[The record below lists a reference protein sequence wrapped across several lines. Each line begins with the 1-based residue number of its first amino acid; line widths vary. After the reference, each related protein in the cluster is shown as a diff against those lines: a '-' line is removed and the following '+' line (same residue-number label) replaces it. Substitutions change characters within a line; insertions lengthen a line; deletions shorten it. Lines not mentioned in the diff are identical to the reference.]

1 MGKRCLH
8 EYIIFPGIY
17 GKSPGF
23 TPGALEKASS
33 LLYNKGS
40 LLANSLIK
48 GKCISL
54 KRWTCLFLLLM
65 CLFLSCGG
73 AVAEDSLKFDTS
85 REIAAYLDQ
94 EGVKYAVKTDR
105 ENYDLFTLTYA
116 PSSSKELDKIAI
128 QVYAYEDSAVVIG
141 ADLLQ
146 PDTSNL
152 LKLYQN
158 LESMNDSVSFV
169 RFMYDT
175 DIEAIYPQV
184 DIPYAEDAAFGNM
197 VERYIY
203 ITSLVVDQNYDGMTA
218 LFQ

>member
-1 MGKRCLH
+1 MKRLV
-8 EYIIFPGIY
+8 
-17 GKSPGF
+17 
-23 TPGALEKASS
+23 
-33 LLYNKGS
+33 
-40 LLANSLIK
+40 
-48 GKCISL
+48 
-54 KRWTCLFLLLM
+54 CLFLLFT
-65 CLFLSCGG
+65 CLCLCCGA
-73 AVAEDSLKFDTS
+73 AVAEDALKFDSS

-116 PSSSKELDKIAI
+116 PSTSKELDKIAI

-169 RFMYDT
+169 RCLWQHGGTVHLYYRAGSGPELRRHDRAVPVT
-175 DIEAIYPQV
+175 RKKEG
-184 DIPYAEDAAFGNM
+184 GN
-197 VERYIY
+197 EP
-203 ITSLVVDQNYDGMTA
+203 
-218 LFQ
+218 

>member
-1 MGKRCLH
+1 MKRLV
-8 EYIIFPGIY
+8 
-17 GKSPGF
+17 
-23 TPGALEKASS
+23 
-33 LLYNKGS
+33 
-40 LLANSLIK
+40 
-48 GKCISL
+48 
-54 KRWTCLFLLLM
+54 CLFLLFT
-65 CLFLSCGG
+65 CLCLCCGA
-73 AVAEDSLKFDTS
+73 AVAEDALKFDTS
-85 REIAAYLDQ
+85 REIAAYLGQ

-184 DIPYAEDAAFGNM
+184 DIPYVEDAAFGNM

-203 ITSLVVDQNYDGMTA
+203 ITALVVDQNYDGMTA

>member
-1 MGKRCLH
+1 MKRLV
-8 EYIIFPGIY
+8 
-17 GKSPGF
+17 
-23 TPGALEKASS
+23 
-33 LLYNKGS
+33 
-40 LLANSLIK
+40 
-48 GKCISL
+48 
-54 KRWTCLFLLLM
+54 CLFLLFISL
-65 CLFLSCGG
+65 CLCYGG
-73 AVAEDSLKFDTS
+73 AVAEDALKFDTS

-146 PDTSNL
+146 PDTSNM

-203 ITSLVVDQNYDGMTA
+203 ITALVVDQNYDGMTA